1 MAAFNYSFILFAKSL
16 VLLAAFSNLESK
28 VVKQTMEVYYF
39 SGSPDG
45 VYKEKILGINGKFP
59 GPTIEADVGDTVE
72 VTLINKIQDRQ
83 NTTLH
88 WHGMHQRGSL
98 FEDGTSQIAQ
108 CPLPYGSFQIYK
120 FNVTQPGTYWYHSH
134 VQSQYTEGLFGA
146 LIVHGQPEHY
156 HHDGELTLTL
166 SDWYHR
172 TAHENE
178 RWYLSPESRGIS
190 PFPDSG
196 LINGLGRYPCT
207 FAQLQNR
214 SCTIE
219 NQNRPVF
226 NIQRNVTYRVRI
238 INAGAVASY
247 NFSIDGHLL
256 ETIEVDGIEAAKPI
270 VVNLVSIAPGQRY
283 SFLVRRSSNID
294 DDEGRYLVRAT
305 LRKESLSLIEGQ
317 NINEYPEALISDV
330 TAVLNYVDEDLG
342 QFHNLVKETTEMFS
356 YREIVPPP
364 VHHELGK
371 NGQVV
376 YLDEMDL
383 SPLDGIPAP
392 DYFDTEFSIHTAF
405 VSDENGVRRASFNG
419 TPFSLPHEK
428 PLLIS
433 LLEEEPLPLHSF
445 PLEISYGS
453 VVQLVVNNPFGPHP
467 LHLHGHH
474 FWVVGAGEMHAGDYD
489 PSINQLRVDGVKRD
503 TVVVEQ
509 GSWVVIRFVADNPGI
524 WTFHCHM
531 DWHNLGGMAL
541 TFVEAADVLRKE
553 VQVTEEAMRICSLHR

>member
-1 MAAFNYSFILFAKSL
+1 
-16 VLLAAFSNLESK
+16 
-28 VVKQTMEVYYF
+28 MEVYYF

-45 VYKEKILGINGKFP
+45 VYKDQILGINGKFP
-59 GPTIEADVGDTVE
+59 GPTIEADVGDTIE

-120 FNVTQPGTYWYHSH
+120 FNVTESGTYWYHSH
-134 VQSQYTEGLFGA
+134 VHSQYTEGLVGA

-196 LINGLGRYPCT
+196 LINGFGRYPCT

-214 SCTIE
+214 SCNIE

-226 NIQRNVTYRVRI
+226 NIQRNATYRVRL
-238 INAGAVASY
+238 INAGAVSSF

-256 ETIEVDGIEAAKPI
+256 ETIEVDGIAAAKPA
-270 VVNLVSIAPGQRY
+270 VVNVVSIAPGQRY
-283 SFLVRRSSNID
+283 SFLVFRSSNNID
-294 DDEGRYLVRAT
+294 NDEGRYLVRAT

-317 NINEYPEALISDV
+317 NINEYPEALIGDV
-330 TAVLNYVDEDLG
+330 TAVLNYVDEDLS
-342 QFHNLVKETTEMFS
+342 QFHNLVTETTEMFS

-364 VHHELGK
+364 AYHQLQA

-376 YLDEMDL
+376 YLNEMDL

-392 DYFDTEFSIHTAF
+392 DYFDTEFSIHIAF
-405 VSDENGVRRASFNG
+405 VSDENGVQRASFNG

-433 LLEEEPLPLHSF
+433 LLEEEPLPIHSF
-445 PLEISYGS
+445 PLEISFGS

-489 PSINQLRVDGVKRD
+489 PSIHQLRVDGVKRD
-503 TVVVEQ
+503 TVVVQ
-509 GSWVVIRFVADNPGI
+509 QRSWVVIRFVADNPGI

-531 DWHNLGGMAL
+531 DWHNLGGMVL
-541 TFVEAADVLRKE
+541 TFAEAADVLRKE
-553 VQVTEEAMRICSLHR
+553 VQVTEEAMRICSLHG